1 MQVRKDCYRRDLVK
15 GNKKRNRIKSVY
27 NLMYL
32 DVLKVL
38 EKQLYERIPKRIIVT
53 FSARNI
59 DIFATHKTLFIKNYY
74 FIDNFDSSSKF

>member
-1 MQVRKDCYRRDLVK
+1 MQVQKNCYRRDSLK

-38 EKQLYERIPKRIIVT
+38 EKQLYERIPKR
-53 FSARNI
+53 
-59 DIFATHKTLFIKNYY
+59 
-74 FIDNFDSSSKF
+74 